1 MTDNAL
7 HALSG
12 KSVIFIGGGNMAT
25 ALIDGLVHAKKNH
38 SLDLTIMVSDK
49 NSDKQ
54 AEFTQKDVIFTTP
67 DTAQTLID
75 KADIVV
81 LAVKP
86 QVMSAVCQTLNLDNK
101 LVISVAAGLSVQ
113 RLSDMI
119 GHHRLVRTMPNLPAC
134 VGFGATGL
142 FATVSDDDKALATA
156 VMSASGVCVW
166 VDDETLLHSVTATAG
181 SAPAYFFYV
190 IEQMTEQ
197 AVKMG
202 LNPQDAKLL
211 IAQTM
216 QGASIMAQDGDAS
229 ELRAKV
235 TSKGGTTHAAIS
247 AMQNDNLGQIIANA
261 MRACYDRSVELSC
274 E

>member
-12 KSVIFIGGGNMAT
+12 KSVILLVGQYGNRFDWRTCACQKPQPRP
-25 ALIDGLVHAKKNH
+25 DYYGKRQ
-38 SLDLTIMVSDK
+38 
-49 NSDKQ
+49 KQ
-54 AEFTQKDVIFTTP
+54 RQTSQIHPKDVIFTTP

-156 VMSASGVCVW
+156 VMSASGICVW

-181 SAPAYFFYV
+181 SAPAYFYV

-202 LNPQDAKLL
+202 LNPKMPNYLSPKPCKVLALWHKTAML
-211 IAQTM
+211 
-216 QGASIMAQDGDAS
+216 ASFV
-229 ELRAKV
+229 LR
-235 TSKGGTTHAAIS
+235 
-247 AMQNDNLGQIIANA
+247 
-261 MRACYDRSVELSC
+261 
-274 E
+274 